1 LTLHSY
7 NENDEDEA
15 EPKMGISVDEKINAA
30 DLPVSEPS
38 PS

>member
-15 EPKMGISVDEKINAA
+15 EPKMGISVDEKMNAV
-30 DLPVSEPS
+30 DLPMSEPS
-38 PS
+38 SS